1 MSFPM
6 TTRSPGEAEAPVPV
20 MAGEADGWRAAR
32 FTDRAFRS
40 RRRECVMERTCL
52 LPLGRRPRQIHLG
65 QGRRPESSLSAPA
78 CPKSRAPHPRS
89 EEPTSELQSLMR
101 ISYAVFCLK
110 KKKHTH

>member
-1 MSFPM
+1 MASAEFCTYSREIVSGSVYIALLSSSKMSFPM

-32 FTDRAFRS
+32 FTDRAFRR

-65 QGRRPESSLSAPA
+65 QGRRPESSLSEIG
-78 CPKSRAPHPRS
+78 RASGR
-89 EEPTSELQSLMR
+89 EK
-101 ISYAVFCLK
+101 V
-110 KKKHTH
+110 